1 MQNVQTI
8 KNCQRINKHVADVAE
23 TDAAK
28 RDPVEHN
35 FNRCGSDFIST
46 RIDDSQNLNIKR
58 KTLDQDLPHDR
69 LDDLGL
75 KQLQAGLGVPHVQAE
90 KN

>member
-1 MQNVQTI
+1 MQPI
-8 KNCQRINKHVADVAE
+8 KNCQRIDKHIANVLISDPPE
-23 TDAAK
+23 
-28 RDPVEHN
+28 RSPVEHYLN
-35 FNRCGSDFIST
+35 WCGSDFISAC
-46 RIDDSQNLNIKR
+46 IDDSQNLNIKR

-69 LDDLGL
+69 LEDLGL